1 LTDAVDHLRELCAH
15 PESEL
20 GRVARI
26 QVEGLRATLQAL
38 LDAHPED
45 PGAAVCKSALA
56 ELAEIAAP
64 PGLDVPPDAQPA
76 TRPGPRTR
84 PDAAGFSRAE
94 HQLAEL
100 AAELAASTQARDYL
114 GSAAPPGNAGPT
126 ALWRWYHL
134 VLLRMP
140 TARAGEWRLR
150 AAELDIAR
158 HDKAMREAADA
169 HWQDLPLL
177 PHQEEAVLLPPLT
190 TAGVTGVRL
199 SKAGTPADW
208 AVKAAGLDRPE
219 RIPHPLTEQAAVMGT
234 WIARLAELDD
244 QLYHAVENLAVSG
257 LRPLQGPRERQSYV
271 DELARRLARAADQSA
286 APGDQLRVA
295 VALDEALRSVIH
307 IPPAADKSWWAM
319 IGRTSERLVLA
330 LYQRLRGQGNDLSV
344 EVPGVMYSDARRQTS
359 NDIALG
365 VGGEVGQVLAGLR
378 LWARIEGKE
387 YRGRVV
393 YRL

>member
-1 LTDAVDHLRELCAH
+1 LTAAVDHLRKLCAH

-38 LDAHPED
+38 LDVHPGD
-45 PGAAVCKSALA
+45 PGAAACEGALA
-56 ELAEIAAP
+56 ELAELAAP
-64 PGLDVPPDAQPA
+64 PGPQPA
-76 TRPGPRTR
+76 IMPGPQGR
-84 PDAAGFSRAE
+84 PDAAGSERAE
-94 HQLAEL
+94 HQLAVL
-100 AAELAASTQARDYL
+100 AADLAASTEARDYL
-114 GSAAPPGNAGPT
+114 GSAAPSSDAT
-126 ALWRWYHL
+126 TAALWRWYHL

-140 TARAGEWRLR
+140 IARAGEWRLR

-158 HDKAMREAADA
+158 HDKASCEAADPD
-169 HWQDLPLL
+169 WQDLPLL

-190 TAGVTGVRL
+190 AAGVTGVRL

-208 AVKAAGLDRPE
+208 AAKAAGLDRLE
-219 RIPHPLTEQAAVMGT
+219 RIAHPLTEQAAVMGT
-234 WIARLAELDD
+234 WISRLAEVDD
-244 QLYHAVENLAVSG
+244 QLNHAVESLAVRD
-257 LRPLQGPRERQSYV
+257 LRPLRSPRERQSYI

-286 APGDQLRVA
+286 ASGDQLRAA

-307 IPPAADKSWWAM
+307 MPPAADKSWWAM

-330 LYQRLRGQGNDLSV
+330 LYQRLRSQGNDVSV